1 MTKRPQ
7 PQQSCVVTI
16 DHYSYVMP
24 MANGLKLVDIMAKAA
39 PIERTYASGRK
50 KWVLRT
56 PSAVEVG
63 CELIRHD
70 DIELV
75 KVPSARLALP
85 GASS

>member
-1 MTKRPQ
+1 MTKR

-16 DHYSYVMP
+16 GHYSYVMP
-24 MANGLKLVDIMAKAA
+24 MAAGLKLVDIMAKAA
-39 PIERTYASGRK
+39 PIERTYESGRK

-63 CELIRHD
+63 CELVRPE
-70 DIELV
+70 DIEFV
-75 KVPSARLALP
+75 KIPPARLALP